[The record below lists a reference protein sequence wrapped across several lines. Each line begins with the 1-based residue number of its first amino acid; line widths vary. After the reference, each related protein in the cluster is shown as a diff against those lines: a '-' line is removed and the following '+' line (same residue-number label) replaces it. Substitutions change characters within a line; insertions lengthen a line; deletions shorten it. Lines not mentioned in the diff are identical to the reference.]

1 MLYVLES
8 LPYFVLFIFGTV
20 IGSFLNVCIYRL
32 PLGQSVVTAPSH
44 CMSCGE
50 KLRWYDMVPVVSWLV
65 LGGKCR
71 NCKSKISIQYP
82 LIEAVNGLLYVG
94 VCMVTGLNL
103 TGMVYCL
110 MASALLTLSVI
121 DFRTYEIPVEINWF
135 LLILGILATALDH
148 THLADHLIGCVCVSG
163 LLGLIY
169 ILSGGNAIG
178 GGDVKLMAA
187 AGLLLGWQ
195 RIILAFLL
203 GCILGSILHLIRIK
217 AFKAGRVLAL
227 GPYLSM
233 GILLSALWGNQ
244 WLESYLSLLG
254 L

>member
-8 LPYFVLFIFGTV
+8 LPYLVLFIFGTV

-110 MASALLTLSVI
+110 MASAMLTLSVI
-121 DFRTYEIPVEINWF
+121 DFRRPHLHPLRRKRHWRRRCEAHGSSRITPWMAENHPRLFVRLHPGFGTPPDPDQSLQSRKSPCLRALPFHGNPSF
-135 LLILGILATALDH
+135 SPLGKSVD
-148 THLADHLIGCVCVSG
+148 
-163 LLGLIY
+163 
-169 ILSGGNAIG
+169 
-178 GGDVKLMAA
+178 
-187 AGLLLGWQ
+187 
-195 RIILAFLL
+195 
-203 GCILGSILHLIRIK
+203 
-217 AFKAGRVLAL
+217 
-227 GPYLSM
+227 
-233 GILLSALWGNQ
+233 
-244 WLESYLSLLG
+244 
-254 L
+254 